1 MDKAVVTKLV
11 SREVAKVLIDC
22 ARISAELDER
32 ESRLPI
38 IVFGEHHERDAIRL
52 RREELSAIIS
62 ELRVDRFVEKVMPQV
77 DRLVEKRRA
86 EEGGL
91 SGEYLCLLEMVVNTD
106 AQDILC
112 H

>member
-1 MDKAVVTKLV
+1 MDKAVVTQLV

-38 IVFGEHHERDAIRL
+38 IVFGKHNERDAIRL

-62 ELRVDRFVEKVMPQV
+62 ELRVDRFVEKVLRLADERFPQW
-77 DRLVEKRRA
+77 RA
-86 EEGGL
+86 
-91 SGEYLCLLEMVVNTD
+91 
-106 AQDILC
+106 
-112 H
+112 

>member
-1 MDKAVVTKLV
+1 MDKAVVTQLV

-38 IVFGEHHERDAIRL
+38 IVFGEHSEHDAIRL

-62 ELRVDRFVEKVMPQV
+62 ELRVDRFVEKVLRLADERFPQW
-77 DRLVEKRRA
+77 RA
-86 EEGGL
+86 
-91 SGEYLCLLEMVVNTD
+91 
-106 AQDILC
+106 
-112 H
+112 